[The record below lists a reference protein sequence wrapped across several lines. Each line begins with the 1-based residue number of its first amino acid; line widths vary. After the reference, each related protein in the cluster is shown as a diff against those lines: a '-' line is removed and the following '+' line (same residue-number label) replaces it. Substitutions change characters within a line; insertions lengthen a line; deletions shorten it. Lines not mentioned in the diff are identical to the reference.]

1 MPKLKKTGTAKLRG
15 VMKRA
20 AAMVKKGMSRK
31 AALTAAW
38 KGKRGK
44 TKAKRKKRK

>member
-1 MPKLKKTGTAKLRG
+1 MLKPGKSNKAKLRG

-20 AAMVKKGMSRK
+20 AALVKKGMSRK

-38 KGKRGK
+38 RGARGIA
-44 TKAKRKKRK
+44 KAKRKKRK